1 MCQWRSSARVEYW
14 TASVHVWRINQTSMG
29 TEFHL
34 IYSFRWQCY
43 RPKREFAGTKAV
55 LQRRGEGGGG
65 AKAAARQGAGR
76 ASGPQAVRRRA
87 ASRSSLPSPSSHKAE
102 NLAITL
108 HTCDHALLAFGVG

>member
-65 AKAAARQGAGR
+65 AKAAAG
-76 ASGPQAVRRRA
+76 RRRRRGEGGGKTRSWTCVRATSSA
-87 ASRSSLPSPSSHKAE
+87 AARCVEVVAA
-102 NLAITL
+102 LAI
-108 HTCDHALLAFGVG
+108 LAQS